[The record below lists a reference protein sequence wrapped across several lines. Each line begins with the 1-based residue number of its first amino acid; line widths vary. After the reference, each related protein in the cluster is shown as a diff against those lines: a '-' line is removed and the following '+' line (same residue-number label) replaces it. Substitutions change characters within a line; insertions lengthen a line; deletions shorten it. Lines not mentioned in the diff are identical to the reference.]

1 MMRPNTS
8 NTSTIGSKIGRNS
21 AKAPNSVENVAAFL
35 PAFNIHVESRPVT
48 AAGIAGFKGS
58 STIAASNSSGRHL
71 HRDGTYFT
79 TLLRSKQDAIRL
91 ETKRLEAEIIRFQK
105 ENSYEEGDETKY
117 KNVADGVK
125 ELTGILADYNIALDK
140 YQDGINAESIEEDIK
155 KLEAGNRKFEEE
167 ANQVFLKKT
176 QYEIDC
182 AKIEAQI
189 ADFYKNADEAFQR
202 ERPDKLALFH
212 FHLNQSN
219 VLSIMIQEEESS
231 INQLHLMVNTAE
243 HSNEQSAGLRADYS
257 FWEKRVTGLQIEKEA
272 ADDELNILKMSSTEA
287 IAFQT
292 ERLNNFERRLC
303 SLHDSLAQYALTN
316 AKSDLLK
323 MRSELGFENTP
334 ACLDAVLFDHNT
346 DEIMGKMKT
355 EQERISASIV
365 ELLVRTSNNIAIA
378 EQDLPTSGEYEE
390 IKTISKLKST
400 QLQANSLT
408 LERLQKQKSMRSR
421 ELEKIGKIE
430 ASIRDETSKL
440 SSKIDSMVKR
450 ILSFEDL
457 KGLHESYQKEK
468 ERLPSLLTNYQ
479 AECKRKEED
488 VRIISRNLESLR
500 FNLDKNPTW
509 VDLEKMEKRIR
520 EQGQNVYDLQESVS
534 SMMVQTDYN
543 IEKLKCAHIVDQLNE
558 FHVNLAKFSY

>member
-1 MMRPNTS
+1 MRPNTS
-8 NTSTIGSKIGRNS
+8 NTSTIGSKIGRSS
-21 AKAPNSVENVAAFL
+21 AKTPNSVENVAAFL

-48 AAGIAGFKGS
+48 SAGIAGFKGS

-79 TLLRSKQDAIRL
+79 TLLRSKQDAIRS
-91 ETKRLEAEIIRFQK
+91 ETKRLETEIIRFHK
-105 ENSYEEGDETKY
+105 ENSNEKGDESKY
-117 KNVADGVK
+117 RSVVDSVK
-125 ELTGILADYNIALDK
+125 ELTGIVADYNIALDK

-155 KLEAGNRKFEEE
+155 KLEAENRKFEEE
-167 ANQVFLKKT
+167 ANHVFLQKT

-189 ADFYKNADEAFQR
+189 ADFFKSAEDSFQR

-219 VLSIMIQEEESS
+219 ILSTMIQEEESN
-231 INQLHLMVNTAE
+231 INQLQAMVNTAE
-243 HSNEQSAGLRADYS
+243 NSNEQGAGLRSDYS
-257 FWEKRVTGLQIEKEA
+257 FWEKRVAGLQIEKEA

-292 ERLNNFERRLC
+292 ERLNNFEQRLS
-303 SLHDSLAQYALTN
+303 SLHSSLAQYALTN
-316 AKSDLLK
+316 VKSDLLK
-323 MRSELGFENTP
+323 MRGGLGFENTQT
-334 ACLDAVLFDHNT
+334 CLDVILFDHNL
-346 DEIMGKMKT
+346 DEIMGEMKT

-365 ELLVRTSNNIAIA
+365 DLLVRTSNNIAID
-378 EQDLPTSGEYEE
+378 EQDLPTAGEYEE
-390 IKTISKLKST
+390 IKTISKQKST

-421 ELEKIGKIE
+421 ELEKVGKLE

-440 SSKIDSMVKR
+440 SSKIDLMVTR
-450 ILSFEDL
+450 IPSFEDL
-457 KGLHESYQKEK
+457 KGLHESYEKEK
-468 ERLPSLLTNYQ
+468 ERLPSLLTHYQ

-500 FNLDKNPTW
+500 LNLDKNPTW

-534 SMMVQTDYN
+534 SMTVQTDYN
-543 IEKLKCAHIVDQLNE
+543 LEKLKCSHIVDQLNE
-558 FHVNLAKFSY
+558 LHVDLANFSH